1 MREKIYIS
9 TQEFHDFIKIY
20 PVKLHCYL
28 LVQKSDYLPITCT
41 APVSFAHFHAHSSVS
56 YFFNANGFHP
66 HSLLISLHRRWWR
79 WNEEFTTSDTWHWAD
94 AMPTVPHMEMEKLTV
109 NHNKSIQPTLFL
121 LNLQNNTGRR
131 KHQHKDEKEEEGML
145 QLLLFPLPLPLH
157 SDSNH
162 FRHHYPQVS
171 YQIIL
176 KWLPRGVH
184 CAYE

>member
-1 MREKIYIS
+1 MYSRTSELAYRTWGKCVVKCIGDGCRSAKTVKWGKADDMKLWWEKKIYIS
-9 TQEFHDFIKIY
+9 TQKFHDFIKIY

-94 AMPTVPHMEMEKLTV
+94 DLIMVVWLCRAHRSSHGNGEVDS
-109 NHNKSIQPTLFL
+109 KS
-121 LNLQNNTGRR
+121 
-131 KHQHKDEKEEEGML
+131 
-145 QLLLFPLPLPLH
+145 
-157 SDSNH
+157 
-162 FRHHYPQVS
+162 
-171 YQIIL
+171 
-176 KWLPRGVH
+176 
-184 CAYE
+184 